1 MSNNLTF
8 AELEEQH
15 VELLPARTVLSLFSV
30 PPPGPQ
36 PGSGTCGWP
45 CTYFHSVTGTGTSI
59 STSTQSAG
67 VGTGG
72 AHG

>member
-8 AELEEQH
+8 AELEAQH

-30 PPPGPQ
+30 PPPAPR
-36 PGSGTCGWP
+36 PGVGTCGWT
-45 CTYFHSVTGTGTSI
+45 CTYFHSVTGGNI
-59 STSTQSAG
+59 STHSAG

-72 AHG
+72 AAG